1 MVNTLVYNPLVY
13 KGFQWLLYNR
23 TDVDTGVHKGP
34 PRIQLK

>member
-1 MVNTLVYNPLVY
+1 MVNSALVFTRGPVIAVY
-13 KGFQWLLYNR
+13 VHKG

>member
-1 MVNTLVYNPLVY
+1 MGPLVAVY
-13 KGFQWLLYNR
+13 VYNR